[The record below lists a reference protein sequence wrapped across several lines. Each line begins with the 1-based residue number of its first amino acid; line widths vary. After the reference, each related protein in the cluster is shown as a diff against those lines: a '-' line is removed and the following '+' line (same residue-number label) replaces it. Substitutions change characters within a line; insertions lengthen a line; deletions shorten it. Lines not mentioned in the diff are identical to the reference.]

1 MGVCVSHSFQTNLL
15 VFSLLS
21 PGFWPGLGILM
32 FWALGFHISSP
43 VLEGVFTIIQHHQPP
58 IRSIPLHPATISH
71 NYIPRKSW
79 KKHKNPW
86 KSCDQ
91 LDKSMKMP
99 SIGCLKFPSSSWCFF
114 CWHIHRWP
122 RPRSPSQRGDFIP
135 YRRLDDK
142 MPWNMDFTCD
152 FTTKWCPIV
161 I

>member
-32 FWALGFHISSP
+32 FWALGFHISLP

-79 KKHKNPW
+79 KNIKIHENPMTNW
-86 KSCDQ
+86 INPRKCHDQ
-91 LDKSMKMP
+91 LDVQKIKIP
-99 SIGCLKFPSSSWCFF
+99 LRHGCFF
-114 CWHIHRWP
+114 LLTY
-122 RPRSPSQRGDFIP
+122 PSLIQAAQPFSKG
-135 YRRLDDK
+135 RLH
-142 MPWNMDFTCD
+142 PLPTLGWQNAVEHGFHVW
-152 FTTKWCPIV
+152 FYYP
-161 I
+161 